1 MKKCCVIGL
10 GYIGLPTSTIIASS
24 NYKVVGY
31 DINPTIIN
39 TIKKGKAHFN
49 EKNLNQLLKQVID
62 SKKLSAS
69 QFIESAE
76 IFIITVPTPLDKKI
90 NSNIPKPDISFVLDA
105 AKKIAEVLKAEDLV
119 IIESTCPVGTTK
131 KVQSLIEKYSGIKKE
146 DFYLACCPERVIPGN
161 ILNEIKFNDR
171 VIGGVNK
178 KSSEKAR
185 DFYSNFCLGKLLIT
199 DSKTAELVKLTE
211 NSYRDVNIAFAN
223 ELSMICEKLEIDCK
237 KLINIA
243 NHHPRV
249 NILNPGC
256 GVGGHCI
263 AVDPWFIA
271 SELPKQTQLIQTSR
285 KVNNEKSNWVF
296 KKIKKEIKLLEKK
309 NKSKINV
316 GCLGLT
322 YKPDADDLRESP
334 ALNITNKLISEGFQ
348 ILCCEPHIKSY
359 QKINLVDI
367 NYINK
372 NADIIF
378 ILVAHSI
385 FKSTNFKNKRVFDF
399 CYALNND

>member
-1 MKKCCVIGL
+1 MIR
-10 GYIGLPTSTIIASS
+10 
-24 NYKVVGY
+24 
-31 DINPTIIN
+31 
-39 TIKKGKAHFN
+39 
-49 EKNLNQLLKQVID
+49 
-62 SKKLSAS
+62 KLSAS

-105 AKKIAEVLKAEDLV
+105 AKKIAEVIKAEDLV

-178 KSSEKAR
+178 KSSEKAKE
-185 DFYSNFCLGKLLIT
+185 FYSNFCLGKLLIT

-249 NILNPGC
+249 T
-256 GVGGHCI
+256 
-263 AVDPWFIA
+263 F
-271 SELPKQTQLIQTSR
+271 
-285 KVNNEKSNWVF
+285 
-296 KKIKKEIKLLEKK
+296 
-309 NKSKINV
+309 
-316 GCLGLT
+316 
-322 YKPDADDLRESP
+322 
-334 ALNITNKLISEGFQ
+334 
-348 ILCCEPHIKSY
+348 
-359 QKINLVDI
+359 
-367 NYINK
+367 
-372 NADIIF
+372 
-378 ILVAHSI
+378 
-385 FKSTNFKNKRVFDF
+385 
-399 CYALNND
+399 